1 MPSVPNVTTN
11 VLLRSEE
18 TGGHVSVTEI
28 VVPPHSAGPRCTRL
42 ICGDPSCQATGG

>member
-1 MPSVPNVTTN
+1 MNPVTN

-28 VVPPHSAGPRCTRL
+28 VIPPHNAGPPLHTH
-42 ICGDPSCQATGG
+42 DFDDAF